1 MKTITELLKH
11 GTVIGDGGYL
21 IELERRGYV
30 DSGSG
35 REQVGTG
42 RGSGQFT
49 PEVAIEHPDAL
60 RELHREFLNAGSQ
73 VLQALTFFGTRE
85 KLSRAG
91 YGAQTEEINFA
102 AVKLAKEVAGDKAL
116 VAGSVSRTQ
125 LVEREGTA
133 ALAKARDHIA
143 EQIRLLKDA
152 GVDFLILETF
162 FHLAE
167 MKVALEAAAES
178 GLPVVAT
185 MSFRPLV
192 TQCSDGHTP
201 AECARVMAD
210 LGAVAVGANCEQD
223 PRACCRCCAKCA
235 MRQECRLPP
244 SRPRFAR
251 PTNAIPSRGCPSFPT
266 RWKRF
271 KSRGSEFAEFGR
283 AARNEGI
290 GYVGGCCG
298 CNAAYIRALAARS
311 QRICVMMPWPTSRN
325 LNVRSASTS
334 AARSAPPDWF
344 GLMRGA

>member
-1 MKTITELLKH
+1 MKSLIELLQR

-49 PEVAIEHPDAL
+49 PEVAIENPDAL

-91 YGAQTEEINFA
+91 YGTQTEAINFA
-102 AVKLAKEVAGDKAL
+102 AVKLAKEVAGEKAL

-125 LVEREGTA
+125 LVEREGPS
-133 ALAKARDHIA
+133 ALGKARDHIA

-152 GVDFLILETF
+152 GADFLILETF
-162 FHLAE
+162 FHLTE

-185 MSFRPLV
+185 ISFRPLV

-201 AECARVMAD
+201 GECARVMAD

-223 PRACCRCCAKCA
+223 PARMLPLLRE
-235 MRQECRLPP
+235 MRDAAGVPIAAQPAAFRTTDECHSFTRLPEFP
-244 SRPRFAR
+244 DALESIQIPRQAFVD
-251 PTNAIPSRGCPSFPT
+251 
-266 RWKRF
+266 
-271 KSRGSEFAEFGR
+271 FGR
-283 AARNEGI
+283 AARNEAI
-290 GYVGGCCG
+290 RYVGGCCG
-298 CNAAYIRALAARS
+298 ANAAYIRALAAG
-311 QRICVMMPWPTSRN
+311 VN
-325 LNVRSASTS
+325 ASA
-334 AARSAPPDWF
+334 
-344 GLMRGA
+344 